1 MPNFNDTRP
10 TPNLNT
16 LWARVLVDELAR
28 AGLGQVVISPGS
40 RSASLVF
47 QFALHPGIADHS
59 VVDERAAAFF
69 ALGMARSSGQP
80 VALVCTTGTAAAN
93 YFPAVCEASRDRI
106 PLLLLTAARPP
117 QDHDC
122 GVSQVMQQTCLF
134 GPHVRGFHALGHP
147 GLDAAKIAALR
158 QQLALAWAQA
168 IGPEP
173 GPVHLDISFSKPL
186 EPVQVKPDHRD
197 FVPETLPQALADSV
211 AGRADGAPWLRVTAP
226 RLAASDESIQRL
238 RRLIET
244 SRRPLLI
251 AGADPRGSDRRRPIR
266 NFAKHFGIPVLAE
279 PASALRHWSERG
291 DHVLSCLELA
301 PVEWPTER
309 PDLILRTGAAPLNWS
324 LERRL
329 RDAAGVIQVVIS
341 ESPALADPE
350 HQACEQIVCDPA
362 RLFERLVRLEPGET
376 GAGRGWLSKL
386 QNADQR
392 ILEILDR
399 EFGTQAANWSA
410 PGIWHH
416 IGHLLPDKAA
426 LLCSSSMVVRD
437 LDSYMSACR
446 RDLEIHFNRGLN
458 GIDGV
463 VATAMGLA
471 AARKSRRQ
479 SEPTVLVIGDVAL
492 RHDLGALPM
501 AAELGLDLTVVVID
515 NDGGEIFDYLP
526 SVDFGEIHERH
537 FLTRRRE
544 PLSMMIPRGI
554 ALHETSDF
562 ASFERAFAASLHAPG
577 LQLIRAATRRDVNQ
591 RIRAQTR
598 AAVAAALAPDRPT
611 TGQ

>member
-1 MPNFNDTRP
+1 MIDTRLM
-10 TPNLNT
+10 PNLNT

-93 YFPAVCEASRDRI
+93 YLPAVCEASRDRI

-122 GVSQVMQQTCLF
+122 GVSQVMQQTCLY

-226 RLAASDESIQRL
+226 RLAASDPSIQRL
-238 RRLIET
+238 HRLIET

-251 AGADPRGSDRRRPIR
+251 AGADPRGRDRRGAIR
-266 NFAKHFGIPVLAE
+266 DFAERFGVPVLAA
-279 PASALRHWSERG
+279 PASALRHWSKRG
-291 DHVLSCLELA
+291 DHVLACLELA
-301 PVEWPTER
+301 PVEWPVEQ
-309 PDLILRTGAAPLNWS
+309 PDLIVRTGAAPLNWN

-329 RDAAGVIQVVIS
+329 RDAAGTAQIVIS

-350 HQACEQIVCDPA
+350 HGACEQIVCDPA
-362 RLFERLVRLEPGET
+362 DLFERLARLDPGET
-376 GAGRGWLSKL
+376 GARRGWLSNN
-386 QNADQR
+386 QYAERR
-392 ILEILDR
+392 ILAILDR
-399 EFGTQAANWSA
+399 ELDPESGNWSA
-410 PGIWHH
+410 PGIWHRL
-416 IGHLLPDKAA
+416 GQLLPDDAA

-437 LDSYMSACR
+437 FDRYMGGCW
-446 RDLEIHFNRGLN
+446 RDLEVYFNRGLN

-471 AARKSRRQ
+471 MARKSRRQ

-501 AAELGLDLTVVVID
+501 AAELGLDLSVVVID

-544 PLSMMIPRGI
+544 PLGAMIPRAI
-554 ALHETSDF
+554 ELIETSDF
-562 ASFERAFAASLHAPG
+562 AGFEQAVAASLRTPG
-577 LQLIRAATRRDVNQ
+577 LQLIRAATRRDIDQ
-591 RIRAQTR
+591 RIRASIR
-598 AAVAAALAPDRPT
+598 SAVAAALLTDRSSA
-611 TGQ
+611 GQ